1 MNVPHVACKKCQ
13 STQMSKWRKS
23 PALSKQVSW
32 RRTILAAPFTS
43 QKTSLWMSYLD
54 STMFLIPPFSFSSSS
69 HLILASLFLQT
80 AFTSLHGQCQMRSI
94 PSKTEFRIPCE
105 LASCHLHL
113 IPPVPSPGGSSS
125 GRAWWPHV
133 PEPTG
138 TQPGIEYHP

>member
-43 QKTSLWMSYLD
+43 QKTSPWVSYLD

-80 AFTSLHGQCQMRSI
+80 AFTSLHGECQMRSI

-105 LASCHLHL
+105 LASLPL
-113 IPPVPSPGGSSS
+113 
-125 GRAWWPHV
+125 APHS
-133 PEPTG
+133 TCS
-138 TQPGIEYHP
+138 QPWGQLFRSCLVATCARTHRNSARN